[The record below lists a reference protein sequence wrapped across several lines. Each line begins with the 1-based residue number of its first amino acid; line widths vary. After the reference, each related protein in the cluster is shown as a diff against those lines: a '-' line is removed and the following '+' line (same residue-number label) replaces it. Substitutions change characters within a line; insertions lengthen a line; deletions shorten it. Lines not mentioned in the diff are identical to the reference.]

1 LGNEP
6 AVKTKGSLPDSAE
19 QADQSHRAMIFD
31 SVTDSLLASDGL
43 ETVANLLAA
52 GLLRLRSR
60 KSSPNSP
67 SEADSPLDC
76 EGVLCRHENGK
87 FEDSRQ

>member
-6 AVKTKGSLPDSAE
+6 AVKTEGSMPDSAE
-19 QADQSHRAMIFD
+19 QADQADRAMIFD
-31 SVTDSLLASDGL
+31 SVTDSLPASERL

-67 SEADSPLDC
+67 TEADSPLDC
-76 EGVLCRHENGK
+76 ERVFGRHETGK
-87 FEDSRQ
+87 CEDFR